1 MVTRPRPNAGNQT
14 LVLSPRILG
23 LVQPGGTCL
32 CPEVPR
38 QFLPGLGS
46 LPGRLP
52 RKPHQIPG
60 ALNLPGHRMIWGVG
74 CLSYLRFQDS
84 QRTPKVTPWTAT
96 RQPPLSMEFSRQEY
110 WSGVCHFLLQERT
123 TKVKGNF
130 WRLLIGFREEEG
142 GWGTVQRVSVCPGS
156 CLPESCSVS
165 AHKLWRKMEP
175 SLSSFLCCWVAVPLR
190 QEGSGVGGREHRLL
204 PHIIPA
210 LSMNFTQCQ
219 GWPSFQESWV

>member
-1 MVTRPRPNAGNQT
+1 MSFSVVTRPRPNAGNQT

-110 WSGVCHFLLQERT
+110 WSGVPFPPGESSS
-123 TKVKGNF
+123 
-130 WRLLIGFREEEG
+130 REE
-142 GWGTVQRVSVCPGS
+142 RN
-156 CLPESCSVS
+156 
-165 AHKLWRKMEP
+165 RP
-175 SLSSFLCCWVAVPLR
+175 SWLHLKKEENSIS
-190 QEGSGVGGREHRLL
+190 H
-204 PHIIPA
+204 
-210 LSMNFTQCQ
+210 
-219 GWPSFQESWV
+219 FQ